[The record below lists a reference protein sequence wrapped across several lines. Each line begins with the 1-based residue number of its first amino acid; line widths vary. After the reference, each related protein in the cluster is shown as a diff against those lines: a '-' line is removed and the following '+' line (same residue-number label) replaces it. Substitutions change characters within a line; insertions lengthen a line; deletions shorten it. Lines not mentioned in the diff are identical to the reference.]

1 MLIEG
6 CTFRDCYSIFGG
18 GINDCKS
25 GDLNFLFLE
34 QSLMSL
40 VFVPA
45 QVEALFIPCV
55 IRYSRT
61 ILLSMA
67 AEFILLAIRDLS
79 SRTAHFSTT
88 LPTMLVVVLE
98 LRLRVFR

>member
-1 MLIEG
+1 MATVALVAQLTMVNRKI
-6 CTFRDCYSIFGG
+6 
-18 GINDCKS
+18 
-25 GDLNFLFLE
+25 NFLILE
-34 QSLMSL
+34 QSLMSF

-45 QVEALFIPCV
+45 QVEALFIQCAT
-55 IRYSRT
+55 RYSRT